1 MKRIVII
8 AMVLSAAIT
17 AVAQQVRI
25 DVAKSASEREL
36 YAKEYLT
43 KKLTA
48 MGYEIVTQKGD
59 MRILPPEG
67 RSVARIEFK
76 ELEIQ

>member
-48 MGYEIVTQKGD
+48 MGYEIVTQKGN